1 MISLQAFANFDTST
15 KIQVDGL
22 YYYLDNDNLQAQVT
36 WMPDGK
42 YTGNITIPADITYE
56 RKTYSVTNIG
66 EDTFRKCSSLTS
78 VTIPNSVTSIE
89 SGAFYRCSGLTSVI
103 IPNSM
108 THIESGAFSG
118 CSGLTSIK
126 VESDNPNYDSRDNCN
141 AIIQTSI
148 NSLYVG
154 CKNTVIPNSVTSIG
168 MGAFGGCSGLTSIII
183 PNSVTKI
190 GDDAFKGCT
199 GLVSVTIGNNV
210 TTMGYYVFYEC
221 SNLTSVTV
229 LNPTPVSISE
239 GYTFT
244 NRKKATLYVPIG
256 SKSAYQAADI
266 WKDFKE
272 IIEIDPAKIEQI
284 MNDEKSQATIFTLDG
299 KRIHTPQKGIN
310 IIGGKMILI
319 K

>member
-1 MISLQAFANFDTST
+1 MKKFYFLFLLTLLPLMTSAAGQVEIDGIWYVLDSISDTKTASVASNPNGSYSGFIDIP
-15 KIQVDGL
+15 KS
-22 YYYLDNDNLQAQVT
+22 VT
-36 WMPDGK
+36 YGK
-42 YTGNITIPADITYE
+42 V
-56 RKTYSVTNIG
+56 TYSVTSIG
-66 EDTFRKCSSLTS
+66 DDAFYYCPGLTS
-78 VTIPNSVTSIE
+78 ITIPNSVTSIGE
-89 SGAFYRCSGLTSVI
+89 GSFD
-103 IPNSM
+103 
-108 THIESGAFSG
+108 G
-118 CSGLTSIK
+118 CSGLTSMI
-126 VESDNPNYDSRDNCN
+126 VEPGNTKYDSRDNCN
-141 AIIQTSI
+141 AIIETERNTLI
-148 NSLYVG
+148 FG